1 MNRLCSKF
9 TYANVVATLALFVA
23 IAGGTA
29 FAATQLPKNSVGSKQ
44 IKKAAVTPAKLSTA
58 AKSTLKGP
66 TGAAGPEGAIGA
78 AGPQGA
84 IGAEGPQG
92 PKGDRGEPGPTTA
105 TDAASLGG
113 IPASGYQQRV
123 GGTCGGGEA
132 INSIA
137 AGGTVTCQSTGAG
150 TITGVTTGSGLTGG
164 GTTGSVGIGVNAAQI
179 QKRVTGSCGAG
190 EAVRA
195 VAEDG
200 TVTCQAIAQSLGFTA
215 TPAASAPEVTLGT
228 IDGFTMKGR
237 CTSTA
242 TTVTVALTESSTNTF
257 TLTGWSQTADDITN
271 GGAATPSFADY
282 SFPQFTGSG
291 TIFGTTINNTHS
303 RHTWA
308 NYFLTKSDGS
318 VVAIT
323 TRIFVDSGLAGD
335 TPTCQISGNAT
346 MGA

>member
-1 MNRLCSKF
+1 MNRLCSKL

-23 IAGGTA
+23 VAGGTA

-44 IKKAAVTPAKLSTA
+44 IKKAAVTPAKLSKA
-58 AKSTLKGP
+58 AKSTLKGA
-66 TGAAGPEGAIGA
+66 TGAT
-78 AGPQGA
+78 
-84 IGAEGPQG
+84 GPQG
-92 PKGDRGEPGPTTA
+92 PKGDRGEPGPTTTAADA
-105 TDAASLGG
+105 TSLGG
-113 IPASGYQQRV
+113 VPASGYQERV
-123 GGTCGGGEA
+123 SGTCGGGQA

-150 TITGVTTGSGLTGG
+150 TITGVTTGGGLTGG

-179 QKRVTGSCGAG
+179 QKRVTGNCGAG
-190 EAVRA
+190 EAVRI

-215 TPAASAPEVTLGT
+215 TPALSAPEVALGA
-228 IDGFTMKGR
+228 IDGFSIKGR

-257 TLTGWSQTADDITN
+257 TLNGWTQAEDDITN
-271 GGAATPSFADY
+271 GGAATPSFSDY
-282 SFPQFTGSG
+282 SFLPFTGSG
-291 TIFGTTINNTHS
+291 TIFGTTINNGHS
-303 RHTWA
+303 RHDWG

-323 TRIFVDSGLAGD
+323 TRIFVDSGLSGD
-335 TPTCQISGNAT
+335 TPTCQVSGIAT

>member
-23 IAGGTA
+23 VAGGTA
-29 FAATQLPKNSVGSKQ
+29 FAATHLPKNSVGSKQ

-58 AKSTLKGP
+58 AKSTLKGA
-66 TGAAGPEGAIGA
+66 TGATGAT
-78 AGPQGA
+78 
-84 IGAEGPQG
+84 GPQG
-92 PKGDRGEPGPTTA
+92 PKGERGEPGPTTTTAADA
-105 TDAASLGG
+105 TSLGG
-113 IPASGYQQRV
+113 IPASGYQERV
-123 GGTCGGGEA
+123 SGTCGGGQA

-150 TITGVTTGSGLTGG
+150 TITGVTTGGGLTGG
-164 GTTGSVGIGVNAAQI
+164 GTTGSVGIGVNVAQI
-179 QKRVTGSCGAG
+179 QKRVTGNCGAG
-190 EAVRA
+190 EAVRV

-215 TPAASAPEVTLGT
+215 APSASAPEIALGT
-228 IDGFTMKGR
+228 IDGFALKGR
-237 CTSTA
+237 CTSNS
-242 TTVTVALTESSTNTF
+242 TTVTVALAESSTNTF
-257 TLTGWSQTADDITN
+257 TLTGSSQSADDITN

-291 TIFGTTINNTHS
+291 TIFGTTINNSHS
-303 RHTWA
+303 RHVWG
-308 NYFLTKSDGS
+308 NFFLTKSDGS

-323 TRIFVDSGLAGD
+323 TRMFVDSGLSGD
-335 TPTCQISGNAT
+335 TPTCQVSGIAT

>member
-23 IAGGTA
+23 LAGGTA

-44 IKKAAVTPAKLSTA
+44 IKKAAVTPAKLSKA

-66 TGAAGPEGAIGA
+66 TGAA
-78 AGPQGA
+78 
-84 IGAEGPQG
+84 GPQG

-123 GGTCGGGEA
+123 GGTCGSGQA

-137 AGGTVTCQSTGAG
+137 AAGTVTCQSTGAG
-150 TITGVTTGSGLTGG
+150 TITGVTTGGGLTGG

-179 QKRVTGSCGAG
+179 QKRVTGACGAG
-190 EAVRA
+190 EAVRT

-215 TPAASAPEVTLGT
+215 APSASAPEIALGT
-228 IDGFTMKGR
+228 IDGFALKGR
-237 CTSTA
+237 CTSTL
-242 TTVTVALTESSTNTF
+242 TTVTVALAESSTNTF
-257 TLTGWSQTADDITN
+257 TLNGWDQQADDITN

-282 SFPQFTGSG
+282 SFIPFTGSG
-291 TIFGTTINNTHS
+291 TVFGTTINNNHS
-303 RHTWA
+303 RHVWG
-308 NYFLTKSDGS
+308 NFFLTKSDGS

-323 TRIFVDSGLAGD
+323 TRIFVDSGLLGA
-335 TPTCQISGNAT
+335 TPICQVSGIAT

>member
-23 IAGGTA
+23 LAGGTA

-44 IKKAAVTPAKLSTA
+44 IKKGAVTPAKLSKA

-66 TGAAGPEGAIGA
+66 AGA
-78 AGPQGA
+78 AGPQ
-84 IGAEGPQG
+84 
-92 PKGDRGEPGPTTA
+92 GDRGEPGPMTA

-113 IPASGYQQRV
+113 IAASGYQQRV
-123 GGTCGGGEA
+123 GGTCSSGQA

-137 AGGTVTCQSTGAG
+137 AAGTVTCQSTGAG
-150 TITGVTTGSGLTGG
+150 TITGVTTGGGLTGG

-179 QKRVTGSCGAG
+179 QKRVTGNCGAG
-190 EAVRA
+190 EAVRV

-215 TPAASAPEVTLGT
+215 TPALSAPEVALGA
-228 IDGFTMKGR
+228 IDGFSIKGR

-257 TLTGWSQTADDITN
+257 TLNGWTQAEDDITN
-271 GGAATPSFADY
+271 GGAATPSFSDY
-282 SFPQFTGSG
+282 SFLPFTGSG
-291 TIFGTTINNTHS
+291 TIFGTTINNGHS
-303 RHTWA
+303 RHDWG

-323 TRIFVDSGLAGD
+323 TRIFVDSGLSGD
-335 TPTCQISGNAT
+335 TPTCQVSGIAT